1 MLYRKDDFI
10 IECPTVGKIKMMT
23 IWHDN
28 GGRNPG
34 WYLNR
39 VVVVD
44 LTMNSVF
51 EFPCDKWLSDSTLSR
66 HLFARPYS
74 GGERLV
80 FTARCVRISAVFE

>member
-34 WYLNR
+34 WYLNK
-39 VVVVD
+39 VIVVD
-44 LTMNSVF
+44 LTVNSVF
-51 EFPCDKWLSDSTLSR
+51 EFPCDRWLSDRSR
-66 HLFARPYS
+66 YRSIFARPYS